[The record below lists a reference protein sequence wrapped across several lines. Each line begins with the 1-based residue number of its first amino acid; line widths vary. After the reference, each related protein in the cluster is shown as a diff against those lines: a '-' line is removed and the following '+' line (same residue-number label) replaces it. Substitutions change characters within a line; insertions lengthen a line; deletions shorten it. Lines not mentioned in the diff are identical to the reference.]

1 MFRSNIGKLIEESGL
16 RKSFIAKKLEVN
28 YRQLRNYETGHT
40 PIPIYKAF
48 MLADLLKV
56 KVDDL
61 YERVNEDKSDC
72 ENDPVN
78 E

>member
-1 MFRSNIGKLIEESGL
+1 MRSNIGKLIEESGL
-16 RKSFIAKKLEVN
+16 KKSFIYNKLGVN

-48 MLADLLKV
+48 ILADLLGC

-61 YERVNEDKSDC
+61 YERIVEEES
-72 ENDPVN
+72 
-78 E
+78 